1 MLPAFVL
8 EESIRHEDGSSAAL
22 DVSSETSRVLL
33 ITLGITRI
41 IEQESLD
48 VTLHGSED
56 GLSWSA
62 APLLAFPQKF
72 YCGVYALLL
81 DLSAEPNVRY
91 IRAQWK
97 MNRWGRGAPGALF
110 SFYLVAETAE
120 VRAFAAAGA

>member
-1 MLPAFVL
+1 MLPAFLL

-22 DVSSETSRVLL
+22 DASSESSRVLL
-33 ITLGITRI
+33 VTLGITRI
-41 IEQESLD
+41 VEQESLD
-48 VTLHGSED
+48 VTLHGSAD
-56 GLSWSA
+56 GIAWSSE
-62 APLLAFPQKF
+62 PLLAFPQKF
-72 YCGVYALLL
+72 YCGTYAILL

-110 SFYLVAETAE
+110 SFYVVAETAE